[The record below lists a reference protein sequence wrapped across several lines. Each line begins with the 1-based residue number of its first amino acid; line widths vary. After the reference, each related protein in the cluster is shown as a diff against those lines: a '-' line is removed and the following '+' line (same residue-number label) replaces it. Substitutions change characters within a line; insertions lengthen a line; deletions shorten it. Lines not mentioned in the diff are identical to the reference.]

1 MAKEYYPEMHTAEH
15 ILNAVMTE
23 LKGIR
28 SFSNHIEKKKSKCDF
43 RLAEPLSADE
53 LSFIETKVN
62 EVIGSNLDVTCYDI
76 PVDEAKSKFDLGK
89 LPEDSGDAI
98 RIVKIGEFNE
108 YPCIGEHAENTSAI
122 GRFRIASA
130 DFNDGVMRIRFRLDQ
145 GGGVTPP

>member
-43 RLAEPLSADE
+43 RLAEPLTEGNLAS
-53 LSFIETKVN
+53 IEKKVN
-62 EVIGSNLDVTCYDI
+62 EIISLNLPVICYNI
-76 PVDEAKSKFDLGK
+76 SAEEAKERFDLGK
-89 LPEDSGDAI
+89 LPGDSGESI

-108 YPCIGEHAENTSAI
+108 YPCIGEHVENTSAI
-122 GRFRIASA
+122 GIFRIASA
-130 DFNDGVMRIRFRLDQ
+130 DYNDGVMRIRFRLD
-145 GGGVTPP
+145 PRE